1 MITLCPWHHCPLSP
15 PASRR
20 NILVLFYYNKCWE
33 AWTNSTRASIVKL
46 TVLKWFVRIQP
57 HDSAEFKRLIL
68 YKNISHIIHP
78 AVKWVLEWNH
88 HYSSETLNM
97 NYFWI
102 IGLDLLGQ
110 ISYFTHTSFGSH
122 SRYITTFY
130 KTIYKYYLTFSR
142 FCEAYFYFT
151 IFFLHTVPTVW
162 TFGNTFLYIIFDTI
176 YFKILHILIITYIK
190 LYVYIIFFILNAT
203 ESKWCI
209 VYTHT
214 QKL

>member
-20 NILVLFYYNKCWE
+20 NILVFFYYNKCWE

-68 YKNISHIIHP
+68 YKNISHIINP
-78 AVKWVLEWNH
+78 VVKWVLEWNH

-102 IGLDLLGQ
+102 IGLYLLGQ

-142 FCEAYFYFT
+142 FCEA
-151 IFFLHTVPTVW
+151 
-162 TFGNTFLYIIFDTI
+162 
-176 YFKILHILIITYIK
+176 
-190 LYVYIIFFILNAT
+190 
-203 ESKWCI
+203 
-209 VYTHT
+209 
-214 QKL
+214 